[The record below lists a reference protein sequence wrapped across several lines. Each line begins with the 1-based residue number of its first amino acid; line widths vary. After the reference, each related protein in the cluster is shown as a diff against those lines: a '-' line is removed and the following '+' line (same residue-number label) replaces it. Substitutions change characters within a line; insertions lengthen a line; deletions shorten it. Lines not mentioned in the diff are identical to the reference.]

1 MNLFDNK
8 NIGKRPDPIQQSFG
22 KIHMRIGTHVEYQTD
37 PAQWGHG
44 HVTEFNEMTEIVT
57 VIDDDDG
64 SMWRGPVDLTTVIV
78 VDE

>member
-1 MNLFDNK
+1 
-8 NIGKRPDPIQQSFG
+8 
-22 KIHMRIGTHVEYQTD
+22 MRIGTHVEYQTD